1 MLTIDITTLFCLP
14 HVVFFFFFPHVVLKP
29 LTEDFAESRVAHRH
43 IDQ

>member
-1 MLTIDITTLFCLP
+1 MLTIDITTLFYLP
-14 HVVFFFFFPHVVLKP
+14 HVVFFFFPHVVLKP